1 MPNSNLFIHFLHASS
16 AFTSEGAAFPFFMQ
30 YIAETNVGGGLK
42 DVEQYQRDKVK

>member
-16 AFTSEGAAFPFFMQ
+16 AFTYDQAAFPFFCG
-30 YIAETNVGGGLK
+30 ETNIGGGSK